1 MGDFLWS
8 GCCGYDGDSEVY
20 HGSMEQVEWRILVRN
35 LAMDG
40 LIGWVVAETHG
51 ILWNALTVELYYVLV
66 PSPNL

>member
-51 ILWNALTVELYYVLV
+51 ISWNALTVELYYVLV